1 MALTVSSAL
10 LQSSGE
16 SRGAEPNQDAGLP
29 PGSIVFHGSPK
40 PANQSAVLDSPA
52 TPTSPE
58 YLLGLKV
65 EQASWTNNVSIITNS
80 FDLDALYRRFV
91 PTLPVSDNVK
101 QQLNA
106 KPHDNGVWRLTLLKD
121 IVSDITTMHL
131 YFLGVRSY
139 GSDSEILF
147 RDVNATGGPYYRGS
161 PFYIGYVTQRQPDGT
176 VRLVDVH
183 RILSTGELLSQTL
196 RRKVVLDLARKGF
209 VQEPLNTG
217 DAILLGNLKPY
228 SIYEIRCSYGRYNLL
243 KAAYDQL
250 PSQLQD
256 DPHVLFQNASCG
268 GHNVDDVLVPIE
280 RWHQLNPD
288 DPCPYLLLVDFYWR
302 LYSGPRY
309 IPDKETDLESY
320 WTPEEENGVTAAVQ
334 KANTWFD
341 DPAMEVRLARYF
353 ASKQP
358 AKARSLLLQATQ
370 RTRPLPQAYSEL
382 LTLDLVQRNFDG
394 VAETLQRQE
403 TAFQTNL
410 TSMVNESRSFSDF
423 KKSPAFKKWQHDHH
437 AAGSVAEK

>member
-1 MALTVSSAL
+1 MYS
-10 LQSSGE
+10 
-16 SRGAEPNQDAGLP
+16 
-29 PGSIVFHGSPK
+29 
-40 PANQSAVLDSPA
+40 
-52 TPTSPE
+52 
-58 YLLGLKV
+58 
-65 EQASWTNNVSIITNS
+65 
-80 FDLDALYRRFV
+80 
-91 PTLPVSDNVK
+91 
-101 QQLNA
+101 
-106 KPHDNGVWRLTLLKD
+106 
-121 IVSDITTMHL
+121 
-131 YFLGVRSY
+131 
-139 GSDSEILF
+139 
-147 RDVNATGGPYYRGS
+147 
-161 PFYIGYVTQRQPDGT
+161 
-176 VRLVDVH
+176 
-183 RILSTGELLSQTL
+183 LSQTL